1 MLSCCQCECV
11 TRNVSEG
18 SNVDLCLLSYRV
30 RYPGVS
36 PEQPRPRVQ
45 NIHPVFGVRT
55 LTVRFQNLFHVA
67 SQPASQPNPP
77 SHFVLNTLLETCTAT
92 LYVLLRVRN
101 TQNVQC
107 PVGGVPRGCGV
118 RAGRGGAV
126 AGRWQRRWGGVLSV
140 F

>member
-1 MLSCCQCECV
+1 MKAATWTFVCFLIVCGIQEFRQSSHVPASKISTQFL
-11 TRNVSEG
+11 VSLV
-18 SNVDLCLLSYRV
+18 SAL
-30 RYPGVS
+30 RY
-36 PEQPRPRVQ
+36 E
-45 NIHPVFGVRT
+45 
-55 LTVRFQNLFHVA
+55 NLFQLA
-67 SQPASQPNPP
+67 QPSQLNPP